1 MPNTGLH
8 APLGDESVLTHEVPH
23 ETSHKA
29 SDNGGKPGPCEPI
42 KQINASEL
50 PVFPFSGQR
59 ESSSAQND
67 LASEPGKLS
76 KTSPWKVI
84 FLVAPYA

>member
-1 MPNTGLH
+1 MLH
-8 APLGDESVLTHEVPH
+8 CETKVFRPMRRHTKPLIMD
-23 ETSHKA
+23 
-29 SDNGGKPGPCEPI
+29 GKPGPCEPI

-50 PVFPFSGQR
+50 PVFQVFSFSGQR
-59 ESSSAQND
+59 ESSSAEND
-67 LASEPGKLS
+67 LASEPGKLR

>member
-1 MPNTGLH
+1 MRRHTK
-8 APLGDESVLTHEVPH
+8 PLIMD
-23 ETSHKA
+23 
-29 SDNGGKPGPCEPI
+29 GKPGPCEPI

-59 ESSSAQND
+59 ESSSSQND

-84 FLVAPYA
+84 FLDAPYA

>member
-1 MPNTGLH
+1 MRRHTK
-8 APLGDESVLTHEVPH
+8 PLIMD
-23 ETSHKA
+23 
-29 SDNGGKPGPCEPI
+29 GKPGPCEPI

-50 PVFPFSGQR
+50 PVFQVFPFSGQR

-67 LASEPGKLS
+67 LASEPCKPS
-76 KTSPWKVI
+76 KTSPWNVI